1 MNFKFLIYF
10 LFCFAKLL
18 LVGRKP
24 DEFGV
29 FANIQGLDNYIL
41 VQQKADRNI
50 V

>member
-1 MNFKFLIYF
+1 MNFKFLINF

-18 LVGRKP
+18 LVGRKL
-24 DEFGV
+24 DDFGV
-29 FANIQGLDNYIL
+29 FANIQGLDIL